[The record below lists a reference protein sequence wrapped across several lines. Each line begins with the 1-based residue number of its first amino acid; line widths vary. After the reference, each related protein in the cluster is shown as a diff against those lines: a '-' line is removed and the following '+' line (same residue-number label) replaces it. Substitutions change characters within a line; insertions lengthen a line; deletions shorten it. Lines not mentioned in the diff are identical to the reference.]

1 MPAELVRFI
10 ELLRS
15 HDLRISPAETLDA
28 MAVAD
33 SLGYLDRQQLQ
44 DGLAM
49 ALAKTPEEDAVFRQ
63 CFDRYFSQQLA
74 QFEKRREDREAA
86 AEDDGSL
93 LPAPTG
99 DDREVAAD
107 HPDDTLLARA
117 AEDDPQLAALLQTPL
132 MRQLQGNQR
141 STLSLAIRAAGE
153 DVGLR
158 DIRIF
163 TQKGQYT
170 RRMLEALG
178 ETQLRDTLLD
188 LDQRGSPATEALRRY
203 RDILREQVREHVEHE
218 YLLHAEGHN
227 RRFMDE
233 LLTKARLGNLEQ
245 RYLDRVETLVRRM
258 ARQLADRH
266 ARRQTRYR
274 RGRLDMGRTLRRGV
288 ASDGVLF
295 ETHWRRIKKQ
305 RPQVLAICDVSGSVA
320 AYATFLLLF
329 LYSLQDILPRV
340 RSFAFSSRL
349 GEVSD
354 LFREHSV
361 QRAIELV
368 NWRYGGATDYGNSL
382 LDFARLA
389 MEDIDSRTTVIVL
402 GDARNNHGDARVD
415 ILRDIGQRCRRLI
428 WLNPE
433 SRRAWGT
440 GDSEMLRYRSACHV
454 VAPCSNLAQLQ
465 RAIDQVLRSTR

>member
-1 MPAELVRFI
+1 MPTELVRFI
-10 ELLRS
+10 DLLRS
-15 HDLRISPAETLDA
+15 HELRVSPAETLDA
-28 MAVAD
+28 MAVAHA
-33 SLGYLDRQQLQ
+33 LGYADRRQLR

-49 ALAKTPEEDAVFRQ
+49 ALAKTPGEEAIFQQ
-63 CFDRYFSQQLA
+63 CFDRYFSQSPGQFA
-74 QFEKRREDREAA
+74 QTREERQQETADSAA
-86 AEDDGSL
+86 ADDTA
-93 LPAPTG
+93 PAS
-99 DDREVAAD
+99 DREVAAD
-107 HPDDTLLARA
+107 HPDDSILERA
-117 AEDDPQLAALLQTPL
+117 AEDDEQLATLLASPL
-132 MRQLQGNQR
+132 LRQLRGNDR
-141 STLSLAIRAAGE
+141 SALSLAIRSAGE
-153 DVGLR
+153 QAGLR

-170 RRMLEALG
+170 RRMLDALG
-178 ETQLRDTLLD
+178 EAQLRDTLLD
-188 LDQRGSPATEALRRY
+188 LEQRDSPATGALRRY
-203 RDILREQVREHVEHE
+203 RDILREQVREYVDHE
-218 YLLHAEGHN
+218 YLLHAEGRN
-227 RRFMDE
+227 QRFMDE
-233 LLTKARLGNLEQ
+233 LLTRTRLGNLEK
-245 RYLDRVETLVRRM
+245 RYLDRVETLVQRM

-266 ARRQTRYR
+266 GRRQNRYR

-295 ETHWRRIKKQ
+295 ETHWRRVKKQ
-305 RPQVLAICDVSGSVA
+305 RPQVLALCDVSGSVA

-349 GEVSD
+349 GEVSE
-354 LFREHSV
+354 LFREHPV
-361 QRAIELV
+361 ERAIELV

-389 MEDIDSRTTVIVL
+389 LADIDSRTTVIVL
-402 GDARNNHGDARVD
+402 GDARNNHGEARLD
-415 ILRDIGQRCRRLI
+415 ILREIGQRCRRLI

-465 RAIDQVLRSTR
+465 RAVDQVLRSTR

>member
-1 MPAELVRFI
+1 MPTELVRFV

-28 MAVAD
+28 MAVA
-33 SLGYLDRQQLQ
+33 STLGYANRDQLR
-44 DGLAM
+44 DGLSM
-49 ALAKTPEEDAVFRQ
+49 ALAKTPEDEAILQQ
-63 CFDRYFSQQLA
+63 CFERYFSRQLG
-74 QFEKRREDREAA
+74 QFGQTRAEHRESTRVRTDVAKATSE
-86 AEDDGSL
+86 E
-93 LPAPTG
+93 
-99 DDREVAAD
+99 DREVAAD
-107 HPDDTLLARA
+107 HPDDSLLERA
-117 AEDDPQLAALLQTPL
+117 AEDDAQLARLLQSPL
-132 MRQLQGNQR
+132 LHQLRGNDR
-141 STLSLAIRAAGE
+141 SALSLAIRAAGE
-153 DVGLR
+153 QTGLR
-158 DIRIF
+158 DIHIF
-163 TQKGQYT
+163 TQKGQYA
-170 RRMLEALG
+170 RRMLDALG
-178 ETQLRDTLLD
+178 EAQLRDTLLD
-188 LDQRGSPATEALRRY
+188 LEQRNSPAVGALRRY
-203 RDILREQVREHVEHE
+203 RDILREQVRDYVEHE
-218 YLLHAEGHN
+218 YLLLSAGRN
-227 RRFMDE
+227 QRFMDD
-233 LLTKARLGNLEQ
+233 LLVETRLGNLEQ
-245 RYLDRVETLVRRM
+245 RYLERVEALVRRM

-266 ARRQTRYR
+266 ARRQSRYR

-288 ASDGVLF
+288 ANDGVLF
-295 ETHWRRIKKQ
+295 ETHWRRVKKQ

-320 AYATFLLLF
+320 AYAKFLLLF
-329 LYSLQDILPRV
+329 LYSLQDVLPRV

-354 LFREHSV
+354 LFREHPV

-368 NWRYGGATDYGNSL
+368 NWRYGGATDYGSSL

-389 MEDIDSRTTVIVL
+389 LEDINSSTTVIVL
-402 GDARNNHGDARVD
+402 GDARNNHGEARLD